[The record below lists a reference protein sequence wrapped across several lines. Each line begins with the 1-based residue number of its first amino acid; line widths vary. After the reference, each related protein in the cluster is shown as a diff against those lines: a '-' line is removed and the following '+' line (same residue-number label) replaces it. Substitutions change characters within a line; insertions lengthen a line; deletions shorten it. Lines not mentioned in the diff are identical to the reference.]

1 MAEFT
6 VDTSAPVEGNAPLP
20 AGLIEAF
27 WRYERALMAD
37 DVPALDALFVDD
49 PSTLRGDGSGLLVGH
64 ERIAAF
70 RRGRGGA
77 PKRRIL
83 EVHAQV
89 IDDDDALLVA
99 VLGPLAGGRGQ
110 QTQLWRRSDE
120 NGWQVSAAHVSA
132 PAPAIDPRIWRIVG
146 TPLVG
151 STETGP
157 LDGETVAV
165 KDLFSIAGHRVG
177 AGVPRYLA
185 RATPGRVTA
194 PAVSALLGAGAT
206 VRGIAR
212 TDEFAYSIAGVNPHY
227 GTPPNAAVPGAIPG
241 GSSSGPASA
250 VASGQASIGLATDTA
265 GSIRVPASY
274 QGLWGLR
281 TTHGAISADGLLPL
295 APSFDT
301 VGWLTRSGE
310 LLARITRLLLPSPVG
325 LPARVAIAPGVLDTL
340 EPDIAGTFRA
350 GIDTLVAEGLIPKPS
365 EVELPDAA
373 AALAT
378 FRTVQ
383 AAEAWRAHG
392 AWITENPGAV
402 SGAVAERFRIAQ
414 AVTAEQE
421 SEAREQLGRLRG
433 ELREILDDRVLLV
446 PAAASTA
453 PQTTASPDEIDAVRT
468 ATLQITCFAGIAGAP
483 SVSAPLL
490 STSAGPLGLA
500 LVGPPGSDTAL
511 VDFATRLTPLAR

>member
-1 MAEFT
+1 MTDFH
-6 VDTSAPVEGNAPLP
+6 VDTSAPVEADAPLP
-20 AGLIEAF
+20 GGLIEAF
-27 WRYERALMAD
+27 WRYERALMSD
-37 DVPALDALFVDD
+37 DVPTLDALFRDD
-49 PSTLRGDGSGLLVGH
+49 PSTLRGDASGLLVGH

-70 RRGRGGA
+70 RLGRGGA
-77 PKRRIL
+77 PKRRVL
-83 EVHAQV
+83 EVHGQV
-89 IDDDDALLVA
+89 IDDDNALLVA
-99 VLGPLAGGRGQ
+99 VLAPLAGGRGQ
-110 QTQLWRRSDE
+110 QTQLWQRSADT
-120 NGWQVSAAHVSA
+120 GWQVSAAHVSA

-146 TPLVG
+146 TPLVTATAG
-151 STETGP
+151 GV

-177 AGVPRYLA
+177 AGVPKYLA
-185 RATPGRVTA
+185 GATPGRVTA
-194 PAVSALLGAGAT
+194 PAVSALLAAGAS

-281 TTHGAISADGLLPL
+281 TTHGAVSTDGLLPL

-301 VGWLTRSGE
+301 VGWLTRSSE
-310 LLARITRLLLPSPVG
+310 VLARITRHMLPSPVD
-325 LPARVAIAPGVLDTL
+325 LPGRVAISERMLDAL
-340 EPDIAGTFRA
+340 DPDIAGTFRA
-350 GIDTLVAEGLIPKPS
+350 GIDALVVDGLLPKPS
-365 EVELPDAA
+365 EFDLPDAA
-373 AALAT
+373 STFQA

-402 SGAVAERFRIAQ
+402 SGAVAERFRIAR
-414 AVTAEQE
+414 AVTKDQE
-421 SEAREQLGRLRG
+421 DDARELIATLGSGLRDQLGDRL
-433 ELREILDDRVLLV
+433 LLL

-453 PQTTASPDEIDAVRT
+453 PQTSASAEDIDAVRT
-468 ATLQITCFAGIAGAP
+468 STLQITCFAGVAGAP

-490 STSAGPLGLA
+490 ATSAGPLGLA
-500 LVGPPGSDTAL
+500 LVGPAGSDAAL
-511 VDFATRLTPLAR
+511 VEFAARLQHVH